1 MDSKGTNP
9 IISIESLFSKN
20 YRFISSEDALRDV
33 TPPSWDKDVLDGKK
47 KVRIG
52 IKDEGR
58 QHELR
63 R

>member
-1 MDSKGTNP
+1 MDNKGKNP

-33 TPPSWDKDVLDGKK
+33 TPPMWDKDVLDGKK
-47 KVRIG
+47 QVRVG
-52 IKDEGR
+52 TKDEEY

-63 R
+63 S